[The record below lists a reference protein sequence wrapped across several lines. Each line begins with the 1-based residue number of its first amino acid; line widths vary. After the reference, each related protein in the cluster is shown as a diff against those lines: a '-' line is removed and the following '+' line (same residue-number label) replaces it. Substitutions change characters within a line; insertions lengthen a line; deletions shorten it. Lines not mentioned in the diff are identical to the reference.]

1 MNFGSFWID
10 SFLFALGN
18 VSWTMFQLNFID
30 KKTTTNKQ
38 NPNKQTKKRKKERKY
53 KGGKRLTY
61 KLYEHISLWFKNTG
75 KLINWAI
82 LISTCET

>member
-53 KGGKRLTY
+53 
-61 KLYEHISLWFKNTG
+61 
-75 KLINWAI
+75 
-82 LISTCET
+82 